1 MVVVVVPA
9 AANAVLVLGAL
20 SHGLTTCAFL
30 FFRLRR
36 QIGRHV
42 MRGCAEVLKP
52 VVLELGGKDPV
63 IVCEDADFD
72 QVFAYAMRGSYAQP
86 CA

>member
-1 MVVVVVPA
+1 
-9 AANAVLVLGAL
+9 
-20 SHGLTTCAFL
+20 
-30 FFRLRR
+30 
-36 QIGRHV
+36 